1 MASREEDGFLSLHE
15 TETAGQATD
24 NRDRGA
30 AKRAAAGSQDE
41 RSGGSKPKRAKT
53 AARAAK
59 EPGPT
64 AAAILDDRRRNTI
77 SDGDGLQGP
86 NPHTERPDAM
96 SYSGTEDIRHEQPCR
111 GDANTA
117 GGLKTALVERDDFS
131 SGTSS
136 RSTKLIHGGVRYLQK
151 AIMRLDF
158 EQYRMVKEAL
168 YERANLLEIAP
179 HLSAPL
185 PIMLPVYR
193 WWQLPYYWV
202 GIKLYDLVA
211 GSQCLKSSYV
221 LSKSKALELFPML
234 RKDKLVG
241 AIVYYDAFIEVA
253 SQLGYTYNCVIKAWG
268 LFHVYKATYM
278 RHHTKPYDGKKN
290 IICYGTS

>member
-1 MASREEDGFLSLHE
+1 EERNFSVSQLMASREEDGFLSLHE

-64 AAAILDDRRRNTI
+64 AAAILDDRLRNTI

-117 GGLKTALVERDDFS
+117 GGRNVSVATE
-131 SGTSS
+131 
-136 RSTKLIHGGVRYLQK
+136 
-151 AIMRLDF
+151 
-158 EQYRMVKEAL
+158 
-168 YERANLLEIAP
+168 NPPP
-179 HLSAPL
+179 HLP
-185 PIMLPVYR
+185 
-193 WWQLPYYWV
+193 
-202 GIKLYDLVA
+202 
-211 GSQCLKSSYV
+211 
-221 LSKSKALELFPML
+221 
-234 RKDKLVG
+234 
-241 AIVYYDAFIEVA
+241 
-253 SQLGYTYNCVIKAWG
+253 
-268 LFHVYKATYM
+268 
-278 RHHTKPYDGKKN
+278 
-290 IICYGTS
+290 